1 MANNQINAYIT
12 HHGASMVRR
21 LAFELNL
28 QILDD
33 YVYAYITYHGASMVR
48 RIAFEL
54 NLQMLNDYVDT

>member
-1 MANNQINAYIT
+1 
-12 HHGASMVRR
+12 MVRR
-21 LAFELNL
+21 IAFEFNL
-28 QILDD
+28 QMLDD